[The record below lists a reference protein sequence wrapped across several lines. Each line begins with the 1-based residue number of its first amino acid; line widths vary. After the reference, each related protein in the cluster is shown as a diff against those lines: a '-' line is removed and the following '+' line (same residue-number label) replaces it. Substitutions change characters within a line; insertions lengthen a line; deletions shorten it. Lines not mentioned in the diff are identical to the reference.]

1 MEEEKWKT
9 DIGIVCPSCGKHV
22 QQPHVTG
29 GEVDGS
35 VLFREDGTFEE
46 DILPSGYSLSCPFCE
61 EENSFDL
68 RKTGDW
74 HAFPSCQHMRSARY
88 ENIGEAT
95 VVKGFFARFESG
107 EA

>member
-1 MEEEKWKT
+1 MIRMAK
-9 DIGIVCPSCGKHV
+9 
-22 QQPHVTG
+22 
-29 GEVDGS
+29 
-35 VLFREDGTFEE
+35 FREVYVEVKDG
-46 DILPSGYSLSCPFCE
+46 IGNCYCPFCE

-88 ENIGEAT
+88 GNIGEAT
-95 VVKGFFARFESG
+95 VVKGFFARFESR